1 MGPSIGDAHVSLLYG
16 AYMDHFWV
24 TLRERVPGLRA
35 LDLLPEY
42 RVQRASKA
50 RVHNWL
56 LCGDRVRRVRFTYFD
71 GGAAGQAF
79 NSLLYPDPR
88 FSSISLLIPSPE
100 SILLNNSSQTVSQ
113 GVLESLL
120 FVSYPDDIG
129 VIPGDIGVIPGDTLE
144 GISCLLPLTS
154 TLWGR

>member
-1 MGPSIGDAHVSLLYG
+1 MGSSIEGSDVNLLYG

-24 TLRERVPGLRA
+24 KLREKVPGLRA
-35 LDLLPEY
+35 MDLLPEY
-42 RVQRASKA
+42 RVQKASKA

-88 FSSISLLIPSPE
+88 FVPCSLLLHSE
-100 SILLNNSSQTVSQ
+100 LQVYSIHNILQ
-113 GVLESLL
+113 
-120 FVSYPDDIG
+120 
-129 VIPGDIGVIPGDTLE
+129 
-144 GISCLLPLTS
+144 
-154 TLWGR
+154 